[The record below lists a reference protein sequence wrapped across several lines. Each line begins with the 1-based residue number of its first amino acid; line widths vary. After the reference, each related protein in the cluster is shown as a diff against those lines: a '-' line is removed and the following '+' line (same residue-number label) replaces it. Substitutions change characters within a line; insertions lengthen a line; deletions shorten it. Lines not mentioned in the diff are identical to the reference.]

1 MPDPMNHDS
10 DFQTIADAWIH
21 LTPLQKKLIAWR
33 VKLEAIRARAAQFIH
48 QYILRKE

>member
-1 MPDPMNHDS
+1 MNDPNQDA

-21 LTPLQKKLIAWR
+21 LSPLQKKLIAWR
-33 VKLEAIRARAAQFIH
+33 VMIEAIRARAAQFVN